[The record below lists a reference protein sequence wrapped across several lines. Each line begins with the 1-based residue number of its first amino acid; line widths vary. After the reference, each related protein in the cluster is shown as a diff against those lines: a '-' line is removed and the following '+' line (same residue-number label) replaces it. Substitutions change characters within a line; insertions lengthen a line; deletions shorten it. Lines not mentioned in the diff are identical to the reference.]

1 MRFLVVLL
9 CLVCALSAAEWRL
22 ESVDGRVA
30 VQPLDLRALAAVS
43 ALRVEAA
50 RDPVDESDVWV
61 EVRLVTADG
70 RRFAQASPLRLS
82 AGERRAEM
90 VVGFDAGSWA
100 GQDGVISADALQ
112 AMAACEVAV
121 HGWNGR
127 VSARLST
134 LATPVGS
141 PAFTVVA
148 LQSGLVA
155 PGAEKA
161 AAYGRHVYGI
171 FVEASAELT
180 KVLEGKAAEGQK
192 AMTQVMDNMAKN
204 APAGTE
210 SAMAVLKSA
219 LTSSQNAIDS
229 AQAAAKKAMAL
240 AESSVATV
248 TEQALSAAAAVS
260 KKA

>member
-1 MRFLVVLL
+1 MFITVDQITSANKANLETVKG
-9 CLVCALSAAEWRL
+9 LSGKAFASFEKMTEL
-22 ESVDGRVA
+22 N
-30 VQPLDLRALAAVS
+30 LAAGRAVMTES
-43 ALRVEAA
+43 YEHVQSLLAA
-50 RDPVDESDVWV
+50 KD
-61 EVRLVTADG
+61 L
-70 RRFAQASPLRLS
+70 Q
-82 AGERRAEM
+82 
-90 VVGFDAGSWA
+90 
-100 GQDGVISADALQ
+100 QVI
-112 AMAACEVAV
+112 
-121 HGWNGR
+121 
-127 VSARLST
+127 
-134 LATPVGS
+134 
-141 PAFTVVA
+141 A